1 MTNSNLW
8 FSISSTTGT
17 SIFGGSPAPAFG
29 QQYVLLLQRWAF
41 LLHNAPIVICSL
53 FLDAFLLFACTFL
66 SQGAVK
72 QFWVQ

>member
-29 QQYVLLLQRWAF
+29 QQYVLLLQM
-41 LLHNAPIVICSL
+41 HNAPIVLCSL

-72 QFWVQ
+72 RFWVQ